1 MSKNVDFG
9 ITLGGDGTLLF
20 ASTLFPL
27 TMPPVVSFHM
37 GSLGFLTP
45 FSANDFE
52 APLSSVS
59 GDGEH

>member
-1 MSKNVDFG
+1 MSKIVDFV

-37 GSLGFLTP
+37 GSLGVLTP